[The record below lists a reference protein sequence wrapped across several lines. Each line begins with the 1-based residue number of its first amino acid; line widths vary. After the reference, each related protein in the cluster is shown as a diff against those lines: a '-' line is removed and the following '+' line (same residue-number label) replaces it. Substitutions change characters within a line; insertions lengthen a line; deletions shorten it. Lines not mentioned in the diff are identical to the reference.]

1 MSSETLTVEHIGRI
15 LVGILQWTIAIASVV
30 GTLALLGWILKMI
43 VTKDKRDE
51 LN

>member
-1 MSSETLTVEHIGRI
+1 MRWEDLHIGKI
-15 LVGILQWTIAIASVV
+15 IVGIFQLSVAIVSVV

-43 VTKDKRDE
+43 FTKDKRDE

>member
-1 MSSETLTVEHIGRI
+1 MKLGSLTFDQIGKI
-15 LVGILQWTIAIASVV
+15 VLGIIQWIIAIGSVA

>member
-1 MSSETLTVEHIGRI
+1 LTTLDHIGKI
-15 LVGILQWTIAIASVV
+15 VVGILQLSIATMSVV

-43 VTKDKRDE
+43 LTKDKRDE

>member
-1 MSSETLTVEHIGRI
+1 MRGDLTFDHIGKI
-15 LVGILQWTIAIASVV
+15 VVGIIQWTIAIASVV